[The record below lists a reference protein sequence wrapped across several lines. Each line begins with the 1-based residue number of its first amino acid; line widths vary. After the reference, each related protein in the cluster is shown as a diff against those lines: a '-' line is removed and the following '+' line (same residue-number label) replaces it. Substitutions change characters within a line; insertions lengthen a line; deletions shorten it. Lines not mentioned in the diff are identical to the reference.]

1 MRAALRAA
9 RAVLR
14 QEPESWLAYLHGRQL
29 ENLPHLTRT
38 PPRQV
43 GAWRRVLLALR
54 YMVRETR
61 PGAGPAGQARYLFYA
76 GSANQAHALEG
87 TLAALR
93 RRGEHTV
100 ALGHGNAGE
109 AFPFRPF
116 SISDLLGGLW
126 LLVGRLP
133 ALWRQTRE
141 AHPLTRAWYFDLLCR
156 CPILL
161 VHFHRLLR
169 RHRPAVVVTSND
181 HSVDNRCLLAM
192 AHHLG
197 IATVYCQHA
206 SVSPL
211 FPALRVN
218 VALLD
223 GAAALDIYRRC
234 AANRPPGPSDAP
246 RPCVFLTGQ
255 KKALPARASG
265 AGIGIA
271 VNTLD
276 DTARVRALLEAL
288 RGWPVILR
296 WHPRQAKEQVAD
308 FKRILADTGGAFSDP
323 AEQPVGDFLARLRVL
338 IAGDSSIHLEAALAG
353 VRPLYYPIT
362 PADTDDYYGYVAVGV
377 ADRARSL
384 DELVAWLNRDP
395 RSPTVDGDS
404 PVRYY
409 SHTFGTEWEGREG
422 ELAAD
427 ILQTMPDADRYPDLF
442 GYQGP
447 LRP

>member
-29 ENLPHLTRT
+29 ENLPHLTRN

-54 YMVRETR
+54 FMVRDTR
-61 PGAGPAGQARYLFYA
+61 PGAGPAGHARYFFYA
-76 GSANQAHALEG
+76 GSANQAHALDS

-93 RRGEHTV
+93 RNGEKVV
-100 ALGHGNAGE
+100 ALGHRSAGE
-109 AFPFRPF
+109 AFPFRYF
-116 SISDLLGGLW
+116 SVTDLLGGLC
-126 LLVGRLP
+126 LLAIRLP
-133 ALWRQTRE
+133 ALWAQTRE
-141 AHPLTRAWYFDLLCR
+141 THPLTRDWYFDLLCR

-192 AHHLG
+192 AHQMG

-223 GAAALDIYRRC
+223 GASALDTYRRC
-234 AANRPPGPSDAP
+234 ATNRPPGLCDAP

-255 KKALPARASG
+255 KKPLPARASG
-265 AGIGIA
+265 PGIGIA

-276 DTARVRALLEAL
+276 DTSTVRVLLESL
-288 RGWPVILR
+288 RGRPVILR
-296 WHPRQAKEQVAD
+296 WHPRQAVEQVAD
-308 FKRILADTGGAFSDP
+308 FKRILTDTGGAFSDP
-323 AEQPVGDFLARLRVL
+323 AEQTVGDFLAGLRVL
-338 IAGDSSIHLEAALAG
+338 VAGDSSIHLEAALAG
-353 VRPLYYPIT
+353 VRPLYFPIT
-362 PADTDDYYGYVAVGV
+362 PIDSDDYYGYAAAGV
-377 ADRARSL
+377 ADRARTL
-384 DELVAWLNRDP
+384 DELIAWLDEQPP
-395 RSPTVDGDS
+395 RPDADGDS
-404 PVRYY
+404 PVRHY
-409 SHTFGTEWEGREG
+409 SHTFGTEWAGREG
-422 ELAAD
+422 ELAAE
-427 ILQTMPDADRYPDLF
+427 ILQAIPDADRYPDFF

-447 LRP
+447 FRP